1 MNSRQGVGLLLV
13 TSPHCT
19 LSSQP
24 DSKESVWTDG

>member
-1 MNSRQGVGLLLV
+1 MNSRQRVGLLLV

-24 DSKESVWTDG
+24 DSKEIEWTDG